1 MRYKLTRKDYIK
13 IARIIK
19 DNTIPQVQRKDTLD
33 KDNLIDD
40 LSIVF
45 KNDNTLFDK
54 QRFIE
59 ACE

>member
-1 MRYKLTRKDYIK
+1 MTRKDYIK

-54 QRFIE
+54 QRFI
-59 ACE
+59 